1 MHSFFIIDIKKT
13 CPKKKKQNTLSN
25 KWIKNIITNNFFFLK
40 IEMVIK
46 YFDYIKL

>member
-1 MHSFFIIDIKKT
+1 MHSFFIIDIKKNMLKEKET
-13 CPKKKKQNTLSN
+13 ESN
-25 KWIKNIITNNFFFLK
+25 KWIKNIITNFFFLK